1 MLSLCSAIVM
11 MPVIGAH
18 FAPRAYPEFI
28 TLCCV
33 ALVALASFQKGFTF
47 RDGWLRSIAAYIGTR
62 SFALYLTHNPAAW
75 ITRELAATFGYLDS
89 KQLPTEPMAFA
100 FFAVALMVVMSELT
114 YRLIETPWREWGRR
128 IATVPV
134 RQAKDTAPT
143 VTPAAVA

>member
-1 MLSLCSAIVM
+1 
-11 MPVIGAH
+11 
-18 FAPRAYPEFI
+18 
-28 TLCCV
+28 
-33 ALVALASFQKGFTF
+33 
-47 RDGWLRSIAAYIGTR
+47 
-62 SFALYLTHNPAAW
+62 
-75 ITRELAATFGYLDS
+75 
-89 KQLPTEPMAFA
+89 MAFA